1 MSGPSGAGK
10 SSVVD
15 GIAER
20 LDFDFSVSMTTRA
33 ARPDEQE
40 GEDYRF
46 VSREEFEAAVDVDAL
61 VEWAEFGGNLY
72 GTPADGLEAAAAA
85 GRDILLDIE
94 IIGARNVKERFPEAL
109 LVWITAP
116 SRAVREERLR
126 RRGDTSDADIERRLD
141 LGDRHDLEAR
151 DLFDHLVVNDDL
163 SVAIDEVTDILS
175 SVPEHPLD
183 ES

>member
-1 MSGPSGAGK
+1 
-10 SSVVD
+10 
-15 GIAER
+15 
-20 LDFDFSVSMTTRA
+20 MTTRA
-33 ARPDEQE
+33 ARPDEQD
-40 GEDYRF
+40 GTDYRF
-46 VSREEFEAAVDVDAL
+46 VSRDEFEAAVEAGAL

-72 GTPADGLEAAAAA
+72 GTPADGLEAAATG

-126 RRGDTSDADIERRLD
+126 RRGDTSEADIERRLR
-141 LGDRHDLEAR
+141 LGDRHDVEAR
-151 DLFDHLVVNDDL
+151 ELFDHVVVNDEL
-163 SVAIDEVTDILS
+163 SAAIDEVADILS

-183 ES
+183 AS